1 MTLSPGSSANEL
13 IAHDGDRVERVYA
26 VVSGGRTWVF
36 HDGIAYELAESAP
49 RRRRAGVQES
59 LAAPMPATVIAVNVK
74 AGAQVRR
81 GDILVVLEAM
91 KMELTIKAPAAGRV
105 EAVHFASGQQVKEGD
120 ELLTIVSED
129 KGH

>member
-1 MTLSPGSSANEL
+1 MGPAMTLSPGSSANEL

-36 HDGIAYELAESAP
+36 HDGIAYEIAESAP

-91 KMELTIKAPAAGRV
+91 KMELPLRAPTDGKVTAVKCQAGDLVQPGAALV
-105 EAVHFASGQQVKEGD
+105 EIGE
-120 ELLTIVSED
+120 
-129 KGH
+129 